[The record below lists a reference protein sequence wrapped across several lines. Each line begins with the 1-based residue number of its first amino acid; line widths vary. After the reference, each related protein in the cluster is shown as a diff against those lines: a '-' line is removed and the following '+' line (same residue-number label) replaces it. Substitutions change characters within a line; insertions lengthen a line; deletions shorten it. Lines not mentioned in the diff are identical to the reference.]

1 MKQTI
6 SLPTRFS
13 WIGLAVFVPF
23 AILGFMNLYHE
34 FEFPFLAFRT
44 HSNGLFSGNQNL
56 TDELALTGCIIG
68 LLMMSFARTKN
79 EDEFIMSLRLQAW
92 QWAVLAHFVFLL
104 LGIWL
109 VYDMQFF
116 YFMVYNMLTVLIIF
130 NLRFRYLMIRN
141 ASAND

>member
-23 AILGFMNLYHE
+23 AILGIMHLYQD
-34 FEFPFLAFRT
+34 FEFAFLAFRNKP
-44 HSNGLFSGNQNL
+44 NGLFGGNQNL
-56 TDELALTGCIIG
+56 TDELALTGSVIG

-79 EDEFIMSLRLQAW
+79 EDEFIMALRLQAW
-92 QWAVLAHFVFLL
+92 QWAVLAQFVFLL
-104 LGIWL
+104 IGIWL
-109 VYDMQFF
+109 VYDMHFF

-130 NLRFRYLMIRN
+130 ILRFRYLLIRN